1 MASYTSGV
9 YPASKCST
17 DIDHA
22 VMIVGFTPHAWIIK
36 NSWGTDWG
44 VNGYLYLERG
54 KNACG
59 VAEYVSFVTKAKKTF
74 GTPESSL

>member
-1 MASYTSGV
+1 MV
-9 YPASKCST
+9 
-17 DIDHA
+17 
-22 VMIVGFTPHAWIIK
+22 VGFTPNAWIIK

-59 VAEYVSFVTKAKKTF
+59 VAEYVSYVTRYEKTLYGKKEPTV
-74 GTPESSL
+74 